1 MLKRCL
7 LGGVRQAPI
16 AWRDRSAR
24 RGGGG
29 AAAVGRW
36 ASKAGVP
43 QPVRQQAHGWEQPR
57 VPAAGQSD
65 SSSSGGGDVASA
77 APVIGETLGRQACFR
92 LLQSQ
97 VFVDLPFHAEAQQH
111 CFELSRTEAP
121 KLPSQT
127 ATSSAQGGLTGQLPQ
142 QSPSAVAVPVPV
154 PAGGDPTVPQVP
166 PRQPGGQLL
175 RAEEAVVA
183 FKSRGGGISE
193 FVQNSLNH
201 LPCVKQS

>member
-29 AAAVGRW
+29 AAAVGGW
-36 ASKAGVP
+36 ARKAGVP

-97 VFVDLPFHAEAQQH
+97 VFVDLPFHAEAQLH

-127 ATSSAQGGLTGQLPQ
+127 ATSASAQGGLTGQLPQ

-193 FVQNSLNH
+193 SLFRTVWIIF
-201 LPCVKQS
+201 CV